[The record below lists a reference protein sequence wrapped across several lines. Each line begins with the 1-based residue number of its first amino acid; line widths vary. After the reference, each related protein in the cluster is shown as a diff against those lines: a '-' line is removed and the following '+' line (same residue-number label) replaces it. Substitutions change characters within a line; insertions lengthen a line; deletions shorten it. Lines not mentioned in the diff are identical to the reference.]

1 MAIKD
6 FANEINYLLSTIID
20 DQKGGFVT
28 DGGVTILEINAS
40 SMPKALRESTND
52 ILEGIARKQ
61 TKGSNTSRAPVM
73 NYKKFNKIKVWR
85 DMISQVSSELKAQN
99 TKYDFTGYGT
109 LKAKNEARYTAD
121 LTGGI
126 VWKQG
131 IYIEE
136 LSPRKIVLQIVTA
149 QTKGFSQATATSA
162 SEDKI
167 VIEKIFDQMI
177 EEIWDKWIDYI
188 EKRTP
193 GKKLEGY
200 KPGQGGIAPTYD
212 LGRGDDEGFRYSAS
226 AKSVNK
232 SARSFTR
239 LVGAKVKRSHKNETT
254 TGAYALEELENYTL
268 DTNIKG
274 NTIQTIDL
282 RRAVLSDV
290 RIKARNTRLKNRT
303 KLGGV
308 SGLPGQNRVYE
319 ISLSKNT
326 RESTDLQK
334 VLNKGRG
341 GAWKGTLVKVI
352 TDFVTD
358 QIKLGNISKAD
369 APGSKP
375 FTEDVQDSAIL
386 AIADAFLP
394 KNGKVLK
401 VTKKISSTPTKPS
414 DDRISKQ
421 AKPKGRL
428 SSKKRISLTSKG
440 IGNLGVAAS
449 AARRTQSGKRT
460 DKELS
465 INKLK
470 YLINRS
476 LGPAIRKN
484 MGRPALQN
492 QTGRFSNSAELVKL
506 RQSKRTLVGEY
517 TYQKNPYMTFE
528 NLGTKQWPQGYN
540 PKPLISKSIRDVAQ
554 RHVEAKFTLRRI

>member
-6 FANEINYLLSTIID
+6 FANEINYLLSTIIE
-20 DQKGGFVT
+20 DQKGGFVS
-28 DGGVTILEINAS
+28 DGGITILEMNAA

-52 ILEGIARKQ
+52 ILEGLARKE
-61 TKGSNTSRAPVM
+61 TKGKDPSRASVM
-73 NYKKFNKIKVWR
+73 NYKKFNKIQIWR
-85 DMISQVSSELKAQN
+85 DMISQVSSDLTAVG
-99 TKYDFTGYGT
+99 TGYSFPGYGN
-109 LKAKNEARYTAD
+109 LRAKNEARYTTD
-121 LTGGI
+121 LTGAI
-126 VWKQG
+126 IWKQG

-136 LSPRKIVLQIVTA
+136 LSPKKIILQIVTA
-149 QTKGFSQATATSA
+149 QSQGFSQIGPSDASA
-162 SEDKI
+162 DKKI
-167 VIEKIFDQMI
+167 VESIFDQMMG
-177 EEIWDKWIDYI
+177 EVWDKWIDYI
-188 EKRTP
+188 EKKTP
-193 GKKLEGY
+193 GKTLEGY
-200 KPGQGGIAPTYD
+200 KPAQGGLSASYD
-212 LGRGDDEGFRYSAS
+212 LGRSYDEGFRYSAS

-254 TGAYALEELENYTL
+254 TGAYALEELENHEL
-268 DTNIKG
+268 STNIKG

-282 RRAVLSDV
+282 RKAILSDV

-303 KLGGV
+303 KTGSK

-341 GAWKGTLVKVI
+341 GAWKGSLVKAI
-352 TDFVTD
+352 TKFVND
-358 QIKLGNISKAD
+358 QVDLGNISKAD

-401 VTKKISSTPTKPS
+401 ITKRISATPTKAS
-414 DDRISKQ
+414 DTRVSKQ
-421 AKPKGRL
+421 AKPRGKL
-428 SSKKRISLTSKG
+428 SSRSRMSLTSKG
-440 IGNLGVAAS
+440 RGNLGVAAS
-449 AARRTQSGKRT
+449 VARRAQNGKRT
-460 DKELS
+460 DKNLS

-476 LGPAIRKN
+476 LGPMIRRN
-484 MGRPALQN
+484 MGRPALEN
-492 QTGRFSNSAELVKL
+492 QTGRFSNSAELVRLK
-506 RQSKRTLVGEY
+506 QSKRTLVGEY
-517 TYQKNPYMTFE
+517 TYQLNPYMTFE